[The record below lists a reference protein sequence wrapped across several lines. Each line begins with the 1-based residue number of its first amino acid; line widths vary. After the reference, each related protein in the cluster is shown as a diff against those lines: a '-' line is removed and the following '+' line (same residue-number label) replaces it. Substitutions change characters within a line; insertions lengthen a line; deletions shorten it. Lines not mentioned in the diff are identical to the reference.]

1 MITEKQKIKIKE
13 IIADKLGYDFEEV
26 NDSDNLR
33 DNLCVDSL
41 DMVELVMETEKDF
54 DIAIPD
60 EEADEIK
67 TVEDFYP
74 IIDKLRLNAN

>member
-1 MITEKQKIKIKE
+1 MNISDKNKNKIKQ

-33 DNLCVDSL
+33 DNLCADSL
-41 DMVELVMETEKDF
+41 DIVELVMEIEKHF

-60 EEADEIK
+60 EETYEIK
-67 TVEDFYP
+67 TVEDYYP
-74 IIDKLRLNAN
+74 IIDKLL

>member
-1 MITEKQKIKIKE
+1 MNITEQQKNEIKE

-26 NDSDNLR
+26 NDSDDLK
-33 DNLCVDSL
+33 DNLCADSL
-41 DMVELVMETEKDF
+41 DTVELVMEMEKHF

-67 TVEDFYP
+67 TVQDFYP
-74 IIDKLRLNAN
+74 IIDRLL